1 MKTGD
6 AQADILKTLIHI
18 QRNASND
25 IKARRGCTCINEL
38 IVSLAKTVRHCLTC
52 ELFYRGEKC
61 IEPDRLMSSFLLKND
76 GLFQR
81 WSAVLNELDRLSPP
95 DASTLD
101 ALQFA
106 MLAFEKSIS
115 AIREILG
122 ERHEWPHL
130 GSLFGYFISEDCES
144 AKGRQRLKE
153 EIEDQLWAIGE
164 IAYRLSVAEYRIWY
178 EHREWKSVYQSDRE
192 NSIDIRLDYDLH
204 YLALKDFDE
213 LHHGAFSLLRNAIG
227 CLKEMQENL
236 PIAFVC
242 GESESSVFLFAD
254 LVKAALTTPTRIV
267 YADSLSIVLCEC
279 CRGGRMTCVTPSP
292 LLAEGRRIFVDQ
304 LYAVFQQRA
313 LQAKDQTVR
322 RKWYEAAASLLG
334 RFSQGQ
340 PAFTE
345 AEAER
350 VIALADAAQRE
361 SWIQRQMN
369 AQGGAAPEPVPT
381 VIENAPRQ
389 IVARFDEDAQKKLV
403 ELLEKLGER
412 RGRKPGKKSG
422 AAKKGRRGTRLHGT
436 KTEKMDSQMSD
447 FRTYLTDKNHPITK
461 SRTIS
466 YWAMNQWN
474 DKKSDYEAAAKRKGE
489 KRGYANYKELAS
501 AYRSWFNRQEKN
513 RKKTVRE

>member
-1 MKTGD
+1 MKMGE
-6 AQADILKTLIHI
+6 AQADILKTLAHI
-18 QRNASND
+18 QRNASGD

-38 IVSLAKTVRHCLTC
+38 IVSLAKTVRHCLKC

-61 IEPDRLMSSFLLKND
+61 IEPDRLISSFLLKND

-81 WSAVLNELDRLSPP
+81 WNAAWNELDRLSPP

-115 AIREILG
+115 AIRENLG
-122 ERHEWPHL
+122 EQHEWPHL
-130 GSLFGYFISEDCES
+130 DPFIVYCIFEDCKS
-144 AKGRQRLKE
+144 DKGRQRLDE

-178 EHREWKSVYQSDRE
+178 EHREWKSIYQSDRE
-192 NSIDIRLDYDLH
+192 NSFDIRRDFDLH

-213 LHHGAFSLLRNAIG
+213 RHHDAFRLLQYAIG
-227 CLKEMQENL
+227 DLKAMQENL
-236 PIAFVC
+236 PIAFVW
-242 GESESSVFLFAD
+242 GESASSVHPFAEV
-254 LVKAALTTPTRIV
+254 VKDVLTMPKTIK
-267 YADSLSIVLCEC
+267 YADSLRDTPYDKGC
-279 CRGGRMTCVTPSP
+279 MTYVTPSP
-292 LLAEGRRIFVDQ
+292 FLAEGRRIFVDQ

-313 LQAKDQTVR
+313 LQAKNSTVR
-322 RKWYEAAASLLG
+322 RKWYEAAASLLA

-369 AQGGAAPEPVPT
+369 AQGGAALEPVPT
-381 VIENAPRQ
+381 VIENVPRQ

-422 AAKKGRRGTRLHGT
+422 AAKKGRRGSMLHGT
-436 KTEKMDSQMSD
+436 RTEKMDSQMSD
-447 FRTYLTDKNHPITK
+447 FRTYLADRNHPITK
-461 SRTIS
+461 ARTIS
-466 YWAMNQWN
+466 YWAMNLWN
-474 DKKSDYEAAAKRKGE
+474 EKKKDYAAAAKGKGE
-489 KRGYANYKELAS
+489 KRGYADYKELAS
-501 AYRSWFNRQEKN
+501 AYRSWFNRQVSK